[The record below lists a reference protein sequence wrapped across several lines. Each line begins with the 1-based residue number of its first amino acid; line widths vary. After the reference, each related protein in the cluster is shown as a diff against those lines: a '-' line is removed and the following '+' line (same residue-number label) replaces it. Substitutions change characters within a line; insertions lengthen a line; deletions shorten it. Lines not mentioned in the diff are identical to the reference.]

1 MILARQEFDIVLDE
15 IPFMDELLGRRDL
28 YRLSI
33 PETPDGSETP
43 IAARRADALER
54 IAGSTSAISEQAV
67 NGGDRCTL
75 HIHTD
80 SNTLQ
85 EDDESAEAQLET
97 GGCVSAETSRRLACD
112 CGVVHWL
119 EDKTGM
125 QPGHPYLTCRMADR
139 LLPGPIHVSAE
150 TCLRCHPYKLLI

>member
-54 IAGSTSAISEQAV
+54 IADSYLSNTEQAV

-85 EDDESAEAQLET
+85 EDGEGAEAQLET
-97 GGCVSAETSRRLACD
+97 GGCVSAETSHRLACD
-112 CGVVHWL
+112 CGVVRSQVL
-119 EDKTGM
+119 Y
-125 QPGHPYLTCRMADR
+125 P
-139 LLPGPIHVSAE
+139 AE
-150 TCLRCHPYKLLI
+150 LQAREGRYYKDAFFLSQALIRF